1 MEWLV
6 LNVQILQQSH
16 QALIL
21 ESGKIRVIAHVN
33 TQFDVKPQDIISPV
47 KDAFYTINHHI
58 EKRILF
64 LSACKFTPECWVRLT
79 VPAK

>member
-1 MEWLV
+1 MEWVV
-6 LNVQILQQSH
+6 LNVQILPQGH
-16 QALIL
+16 QVFIL

-47 KDAFYTINHHI
+47 KDAFYTINHHR
-58 EKRILF
+58 EKRIIF
-64 LSACKFTPECWVRLT
+64 LSAYEFTPECWDRLT